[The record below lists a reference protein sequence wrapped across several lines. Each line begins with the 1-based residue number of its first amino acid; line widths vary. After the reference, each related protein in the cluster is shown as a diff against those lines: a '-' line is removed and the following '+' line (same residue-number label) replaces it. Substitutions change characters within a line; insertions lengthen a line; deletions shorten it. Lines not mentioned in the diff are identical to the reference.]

1 MTFRLRI
8 FALIFAMLTTSTFAG
23 PGHDHGDE
31 GTKAPTGP
39 VSPRF
44 ETHSDLFEVVGV
56 LGTKELAV
64 FIDRFSDNTPVLK
77 AKVELESGSVKV
89 VGEFNAETGDYH
101 FPGTAFQK
109 PDSYPVSLTITAG
122 DDLDILAAN
131 LVVPDPHAGH
141 AHAAEPPQWMW
152 WTGGA
157 VVIVAI
163 AFIAFLRRRQR
174 STPYA

>member
-1 MTFRLRI
+1 MTSLLRI
-8 FALIFAMLTTSTFAG
+8 FAAIALLLASSAYAG

-44 ETHSDLFEVVGV
+44 EAHSDLFEVVGV

-64 FIDRFSDNTPVLK
+64 FIDHFADNTPVLK
-77 AKVELESGSVKV
+77 AKVELESGSVKA

-101 FPGTAFQK
+101 FPGVAFQK
-109 PDSYPVSLTITAG
+109 PGSYPVSLTITAG
-122 DDLDILAAN
+122 DDIDILAAN

-141 AHAAEPPQWMW
+141 AHAAETPQWMW
-152 WTGGA
+152 WAGGTSVVLA
-157 VVIVAI
+157 V
-163 AFIAFLRRRQR
+163 AFIVFVRRRQR